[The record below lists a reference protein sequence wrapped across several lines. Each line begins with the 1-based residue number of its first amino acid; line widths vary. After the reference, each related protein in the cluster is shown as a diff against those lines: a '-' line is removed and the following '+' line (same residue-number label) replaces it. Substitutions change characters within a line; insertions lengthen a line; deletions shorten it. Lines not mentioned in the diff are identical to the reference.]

1 MKALIVKTS
10 SMGDVIHALPVLT
23 DIKRAHPEAEIH
35 WLVESA
41 FADLPRSNPLV
52 DKVICCSVRQWRKS
66 IFSQGTRQA
75 IRALSAELKDE
86 HYDLV
91 VDLQGLIK
99 SAILGK
105 LAKAPFCGYDKHSIK
120 EPLASFFYD
129 RKASVSRSLPAI
141 ERNRR
146 LVAFAFHFP
155 FVDTVPDFG
164 FSVVPP
170 EEREDYLVCFANTSR
185 DTKLWPQS
193 YWVELCKQLNGFSRV
208 IFPWGNLK
216 EKERVE
222 GFSRE
227 IGARAFV
234 PEKMTIGQLIPV
246 IQKAR
251 AVVGLDTG
259 MTHLSAAL
267 GTPTVGIFRDYPVE
281 LVPLSGNGPKVSLGG
296 VGACPSVEEVKDAVK
311 KVLNVHSETP
321 L

>member
-23 DIKRAHPEAEIH
+23 DIKKAAPETEIH

-52 DKVICCSVRQWRKS
+52 EKVICCNVRKWKKS
-66 IFSQGTRQA
+66 IFSSETRQA
-75 IRALSAELKDE
+75 VQDLSAELKKE
-86 HYDLV
+86 RYDLV

-99 SAILGK
+99 SAVLGR
-105 LAKAPFCGYDKHSIK
+105 LAKAPFCGYDRNSIK

-129 RKASVSRSLPAI
+129 RKASISRSLPAI

-146 LVAFAFHFP
+146 LAAFAFQFP
-155 FVDTVPDFG
+155 FEDTVPDFG
-164 FSVVPP
+164 FSIVPS

-185 DTKLWPQS
+185 ETKLWPEN
-193 YWVELCKQLNGFSRV
+193 YWVELSKQLNNFSRI
-208 IFPWGNLK
+208 IFPWGSPK

-227 IGARAFV
+227 IGERAFV
-234 PEKMTIGQLIPV
+234 PEKMTIGQLIPI

-311 KVLNVHSETP
+311 KVLNVHSATDI
-321 L
+321 